1 MLIKRIAVLGGA
13 GFVGRSLCN
22 RLSKEGYALRVL
34 TRNREYNRENLILL
48 PRLDLVQTDA
58 HNPERLRQN
67 LAGCEAVINLIGILN
82 EKGNDGAGFLRA
94 HVKLAENLIQACR
107 ANGVRRVLQMSALN
121 ADAINGASHYLKSKG
136 RAEDLL
142 HAGGAGLRVTS
153 FRPSVIFGPN
163 DSFFNRFAR
172 LLRLAPVFFPLACH
186 NARFAPVYVL
196 DVVEMMTRSL
206 KDPDSYDRK
215 YQLCGPKRYTLREL
229 VEYTAKVIGVRR
241 RIIPLNDRLS
251 RLQAAVFD
259 FVPGKPFSTDNY
271 LSAQTDSVCEA
282 NDLARYA
289 IEPAALESV
298 VPGYLKRR
306 SYRSAYARFR
316 RRSRRG

>member
-22 RLSKEGYALRVL
+22 RLSEAGYALRVL

-48 PRLDLVQTDA
+48 PRLDLVQTDV
-58 HNPERLRQN
+58 HHPERLRQN
-67 LAGCEAVINLIGILN
+67 LAGCDAVINLIGILN

-94 HVKLAENLIQACR
+94 HVKLAENLIDACE
-107 ANGVRRVLQMSALN
+107 ANGIRRVLQMSALN
-121 ADAINGASHYLKSKG
+121 ADAVNGASHYLRSKG

-142 HAGGAGLRVTS
+142 HARSAELRVTS

-172 LLRLAPVFFPLACH
+172 LLRLTPLCFPLACY
-186 NARFAPVYVL
+186 NARFTPVYVL

-206 KDPDSYDRK
+206 KDPQSYNRK
-215 YQLCGPKRYTLREL
+215 YQLCGPRTYTLREL
-229 VEYTAKVIGVRR
+229 VEYTARVIGVRR

-289 IEPAALESV
+289 LSPTALESV
-298 VPGYLKRR
+298 VPGYLNRR
-306 SYRSAYARFR
+306 SYRSAYALFR
-316 RRSRRG
+316 GQSRRD

>member
-48 PRLDLVQTDA
+48 PRLDLVQTDV

-82 EKGNDGAGFLRA
+82 EKGNDGAGFLQA

-107 ANGVRRVLQMSALN
+107 ANGIRRVLQMSALN
-121 ADAINGASHYLKSKG
+121 ADASNGASHYLRSKG

-142 HAGGAGLRVTS
+142 HARDPELRVTS

-196 DVVEMMTRSL
+196 DVVEMMSRSL
-206 KDPDSYDRK
+206 KDPQSYNRK
-215 YQLCGPKRYTLREL
+215 YQLRGPKTYTLREL
-229 VEYTAKVIGVRR
+229 VEYTARVIGVRR

-282 NDLARYA
+282 NDLARCA

-298 VPGYLKRR
+298 VPGYLNRR
-306 SYRSAYARFR
+306 SYRSVYARFR
-316 RRSRRG
+316 GQSRRD